1 MSKVLGLT
9 GDGAVAYAVKQSE
22 VDVVAAYPITPQTL
36 IVEEFS
42 EFVHNGEVHTEFV
55 CVESEHS
62 AMSAC
67 VGASLTGARVFTAT
81 ASQGLA
87 LMHEILYI
95 AASLR
100 CPIVMGVVN
109 RTLSAPINIHCDHS
123 DMMGSRDCGWI
134 QIYVENAQEAYDWVL
149 QAFRVAESPDVLLPV
164 TVNLD
169 GFILSHSLE
178 GVEVLDDADVKQF
191 VSKRKP
197 VFTIDPDKPVTV
209 GALCLTDFFFET
221 KRQHVEAMNQSPKTI
236 SKVNEEFAGLTD
248 RRYSFIETYGMEDAE
263 AAILCLGSTA
273 GTAKAVAERMRDRG
287 KKVGVIKPWLY
298 RPFPAEQILKLVE
311 GLSSL
316 AVLDRACSVGA
327 PYGPLCSDVA
337 AALYKGNVK
346 LNVFNVTYGLG
357 GRDMTPLD
365 IEAIFNEAL
374 EVAETGEVKEPLK
387 FVGVRE

>member
-1 MSKVLGLT
+1 MSRILGLT
-9 GDGAVAYAVKQSE
+9 GNGAVAYAVKQCE

-95 AASLR
+95 ASTLR

-134 QIYVENAQEAYDWVL
+134 QVYVENAQEAYDWVL
-149 QAFRVAESPDVLLPV
+149 QAFRIAESPEVLLPV

-178 GVEVLDDADVKQF
+178 GVEVLDDEEVRSF
-191 VSKRKP
+191 VSTRKP
-197 VFTIDPDKPVTV
+197 VITIDPNKPITV
-209 GALCLTDFFFET
+209 GPICFTDFYFET

-236 SKVNEEFAGLTD
+236 NEVNGEFAELTG
-248 RRYSFIETYGMEDAE
+248 RRYNFIETYMMEDAE
-263 AAILCLGSTA
+263 AAIICLGSTA
-273 GTAKAVAERMRDRG
+273 GTAKAVAKRMRGRG
-287 KKVGVIKPWLY
+287 KKVGVIKPWVY
-298 RPFPAEQILKLVE
+298 RPFPAEQILKSVE
-311 GLSSL
+311 NIGSL

-327 PYGPLCSDVA
+327 PYGPLCSDIA
-337 AALYKGNVK
+337 AVLYKENVK
-346 LNVFNVTYGLG
+346 LNIFNVIYGLG
-357 GRDMTPLD
+357 GRDITPLD

-374 EVAETGEVKEPLK
+374 EVAETGVVKEPLK
-387 FVGVRE
+387 FVGVR

>member
-1 MSKVLGLT
+1 MSKILGLT
-9 GDGAVAYAVKQSE
+9 GDGAVAYAVKQCN

-42 EFVHNGEVHTEFV
+42 EYVHNGEVHTEFV

-95 AASLR
+95 ASSLR

-149 QAFRVAESPDVLLPV
+149 QAFRIAEDPDVLLPV

-169 GFILSHSLE
+169 AFILSHSLE
-178 GVEVLDDADVKQF
+178 GVKVLDDAEVEKF
-191 VSKRKP
+191 VSTRKP
-197 VFTIDPDKPVTV
+197 VLRVDPDKPITV

-221 KRQHVEAMNQSPKTI
+221 KRQHVEAMNNSPKTI
-236 SKVNEEFAGLTD
+236 SRVNNEFAELTG
-248 RRYSFIETYGMEDAE
+248 RRYDFIETFGMDDAE
-263 AAILCLGSTA
+263 AAIICLGSTA
-273 GTAKAVAERMRDRG
+273 GTAKAVAKSMRSKG
-287 KKVGVIKPWLY
+287 KKVGVIKPWVY
-298 RPFPAEQILKLVE
+298 RPFPAEQIVKAIENLKA
-311 GLSSL
+311 L
-316 AVLDRACSVGA
+316 AVLDRACSIGA
-327 PYGPLCSDVA
+327 PYGPLCSDTIA
-337 AALYKGNVK
+337 TLYREGIK
-346 LNVFNVTYGLG
+346 LGVFNVIYGLG
-357 GRDMTPLD
+357 GRDMTPFD
-365 IEAIFNEAL
+365 IETVFNETL
-374 EVAETGEVKEPLK
+374 EVAKTGVVKEPLK

>member
-1 MSKVLGLT
+1 MSRILGLT
-9 GDGAVAYAVKQSE
+9 GDGAVAYAVKQCN

-42 EFVHNGEVHTEFV
+42 EYVHNGEVHTEFV

-95 AASLR
+95 ASSLR

-134 QIYVENAQEAYDWVL
+134 QVYVENAQEAYDWII
-149 QAFRVAESPDVLLPV
+149 QAFKIAEDPEVLLPV

-169 GFILSHSLE
+169 AFILSHSLE
-178 GVEVLDDADVKQF
+178 GVNVLEDEEVERF
-191 VSKRKP
+191 VSTRKP
-197 VFTIDPDKPVTV
+197 VFRIDPDKPITV

-221 KRQHVEAMNQSPKTI
+221 KRQHVEAMINSPRKI
-236 SKVNEEFAGLTD
+236 SQVNDEFADLTG
-248 RRYSFIETYGMEDAE
+248 RRYRFIETYCMDDAE
-263 AAILCLGSTA
+263 AAIICLGSTA
-273 GTAKAVAERMRDRG
+273 GTAKAVAKSMRAQG
-287 KKVGVIKPWLY
+287 KKVGVIKPWVY
-298 RPFPAEQILKLVE
+298 RPFPTEQILKAIKNVKA
-311 GLSSL
+311 L
-316 AVLDRACSVGA
+316 AVLDRACSIGA
-327 PYGPLCSDVA
+327 PYGPLCSDIA
-337 AALYKGNVK
+337 ATLYKEDVK
-346 LNVFNVTYGLG
+346 LNVFNVIYGLG
-357 GRDMTPLD
+357 GRDMTPFN
-365 IEAIFNEAL
+365 IEDVFNEAL
-374 EVAETGEVKEPLK
+374 EVARTGKVKEPVK

>member
-9 GDGAVAYAVKQSE
+9 GDGAVAYAVKQSN

-42 EFVHNGEVHTEFV
+42 EYVHNGEVHTEFV

-95 AASLR
+95 ASSLR
-100 CPIVMGVVN
+100 CPIVMAVVN

-134 QIYVENAQEAYDWVL
+134 QVYVENAQEAYDWVL
-149 QAFRVAESPDVLLPV
+149 QAFRIAENPDVLLPV

-178 GVEVLDDADVKQF
+178 GVEVLEDTDVKRF
-191 VSKRKP
+191 VSNRKP
-197 VFTIDPDKPVTV
+197 VFTIDPDKPITV

-236 SKVNEEFAGLTD
+236 SKVNEEFAELTG
-248 RRYSFIETYGMEDAE
+248 RRYDFIETYGMDDAE

-273 GTAKAVAERMRDRG
+273 GTAKAVAKRMRSQG
-287 KKVGVIKPWLY
+287 KKVGVIKPWVY
-298 RPFPAEQILKLVE
+298 RPFPAEQIMKSIGNLKA
-311 GLSSL
+311 L
-316 AVLDRACSVGA
+316 AVLDRACSIGA
-327 PYGPLCSDVA
+327 PYGPLCSDIIA
-337 AALYKGNVK
+337 MLYREGIK
-346 LNVFNVTYGLG
+346 LNVFNVIYGLG
-357 GRDMTPLD
+357 GRDMTPFD

-374 EVAETGEVKEPLK
+374 EVTKTGVIKQPLK

>member
-1 MSKVLGLT
+1 MSRILGLT
-9 GDGAVAYAVKQSE
+9 GDGAVAYAVKQSN

-42 EFVHNGEVHTEFV
+42 EYVHNGEVHTEFV

-95 AASLR
+95 ASSLR

-134 QIYVENAQEAYDWVL
+134 QVYVENAQEAYDWVL
-149 QAFRVAESPDVLLPV
+149 QAFKIAENPDVLLPV

-169 GFILSHSLE
+169 AFILSHSLE
-178 GVEVLDDADVKQF
+178 GVEVLDDTDVKRF
-191 VSKRKP
+191 VSIRKP
-197 VFTIDPDKPVTV
+197 VFTIDPDKPITV

-236 SKVNEEFAGLTD
+236 SKVNNEFAELTGRKYD
-248 RRYSFIETYGMEDAE
+248 FIETYGMDDAE

-273 GTAKAVAERMRDRG
+273 GTAKAVAKSMRDQG
-287 KKVGVIKPWLY
+287 KKVGVIKPWIY
-298 RPFPAEQILKLVE
+298 RPFPAEQIMKSIENLK
-311 GLSSL
+311 SL
-316 AVLDRACSVGA
+316 AVLDRACSIGA
-327 PYGPLCSDVA
+327 PYGPLCSDIIA
-337 AALYKGNVK
+337 TLYREGIK
-346 LNVFNVTYGLG
+346 LDVFNVIYGLG
-357 GRDMTPLD
+357 GRDMTPFD

-374 EVAETGEVKEPLK
+374 EVAKTGVVKEPLK

>member
-1 MSKVLGLT
+1 MGLT
-9 GDGAVAYAVKQSE
+9 GDGAIAYAVKQSS

-87 LMHEILYI
+87 LMHEIMYI
-95 AASLR
+95 ASSLR

-109 RTLSAPINIHCDHS
+109 RALSAPINIHCDHS

-134 QIYVENAQEAYDWVL
+134 QIYGENAQEAYDWVV
-149 QAFRVAESPDVLLPV
+149 QAFKIAEDPSVLLPV
-164 TVNLD
+164 TMNID

-178 GVEVLDDADVKQF
+178 GVEVLDDEDVKRF
-191 VSKRKP
+191 VTTRKP
-197 VFTIDPDKPVTV
+197 VLRVDPDKPITV
-209 GALCLTDFFFET
+209 GALCLTDYYFET
-221 KRQHVEAMNQSPKTI
+221 KRQQFEALEETT
-236 SKVNEEFAGLTD
+236 KVIDRVNKEYKILTG
-248 RRYSFIETYGMEDAE
+248 RRYGFVDSYGLEDAE

-273 GTAKAVAERMRDRG
+273 GTAKTVAGELRSQG
-287 KKVGVIKPWLY
+287 KKVGVIKPWVY
-298 RPFPAEQILKLVE
+298 RPFPREEIMKALGGLKA
-311 GLSSL
+311 L
-316 AVLDRACSVGA
+316 AVLDRSCSFGA
-327 PYGPLCSDVA
+327 PYGALCSDVVGM
-337 AALYKGNVK
+337 LYQNGKE
-346 LNVFNVTYGLG
+346 LNVFNVIYGLG
-357 GRDMTPLD
+357 GRDMTPFD

-374 EVAETGEVKEPLK
+374 EVAETGLVKEPLK
-387 FVGVRE
+387 FIGVRE

>member
-1 MSKVLGLT
+1 MSKILGLT
-9 GDGAVAYAVKQSE
+9 GDGAVAYAVKQCN

-42 EFVHNGEVHTEFV
+42 EYVHNGEVHTEFV

-95 AASLR
+95 ASSLR

-149 QAFRVAESPDVLLPV
+149 QAFRIAEDPDVLLPV

-169 GFILSHSLE
+169 AFILSHSLE
-178 GVEVLDDADVKQF
+178 GVKVLDDAEVEKF
-191 VSKRKP
+191 VSTRKP
-197 VFTIDPDKPVTV
+197 VLRVDPDKPITV

-221 KRQHVEAMNQSPKTI
+221 KRQHVEAMNNSPTTI
-236 SKVNEEFAGLTD
+236 SRVNNEFAELTG
-248 RRYSFIETYGMEDAE
+248 RRYDFIETFGMDDAE
-263 AAILCLGSTA
+263 AAIICLGSTA
-273 GTAKAVAERMRDRG
+273 GTAKAVAKSMRSKG
-287 KKVGVIKPWLY
+287 KKVGVIKPWVY
-298 RPFPAEQILKLVE
+298 RPFPAEQIVKAIENLKA
-311 GLSSL
+311 L
-316 AVLDRACSVGA
+316 AVLDRACSIGA
-327 PYGPLCSDVA
+327 PYGPLCSDTIA
-337 AALYKGNVK
+337 TLYREGIK
-346 LNVFNVTYGLG
+346 LGVFNVIYGLG
-357 GRDMTPLD
+357 GRDMTPFD
-365 IEAIFNEAL
+365 IETVFNETL
-374 EVAETGEVKEPLK
+374 EVAKTGVVKEPLK

>member
-9 GDGAVAYAVKQSE
+9 GDGAVAYAVKQSN

-42 EFVHNGEVHTEFV
+42 EYVHNGEVHTEFV

-95 AASLR
+95 ASSLR
-100 CPIVMGVVN
+100 CPIVMAVVN

-134 QIYVENAQEAYDWVL
+134 QVYVENAQEAYDWVI
-149 QAFRVAESPDVLLPV
+149 QAFRIAENPEVLLPV

-178 GVEVLDDADVKQF
+178 GVEVLEDTDVKRF
-191 VSKRKP
+191 VSNRKP
-197 VFTIDPDKPVTV
+197 VFTIDPDKPITV

-236 SKVNEEFAGLTD
+236 SKVNEEFAELTG
-248 RRYSFIETYGMEDAE
+248 RRYDFIETYGMDDAE

-273 GTAKAVAERMRDRG
+273 GTAKAVAKRMRSQG
-287 KKVGVIKPWLY
+287 KKVGVIKPWVY
-298 RPFPAEQILKLVE
+298 RPFPAEQIMKSIGNLKA
-311 GLSSL
+311 L
-316 AVLDRACSVGA
+316 AVLDRACSIGA
-327 PYGPLCSDVA
+327 PYGPLCSDIIA
-337 AALYKGNVK
+337 MLYREGIK
-346 LNVFNVTYGLG
+346 LNVFNVIYGLG
-357 GRDMTPLD
+357 GRDMTPFD

-374 EVAETGEVKEPLK
+374 EVTKTGVIKQPLK

>member
-1 MSKVLGLT
+1 MSKIMGLT
-9 GDGAVAYAVKQSE
+9 GDGAIAYAAKQSN
-22 VDVVAAYPITPQTL
+22 VDVVAAYPITPQTI

-42 EFVHNGEVHTEFV
+42 EFVHNGEVDTEFV

-87 LMHEILYI
+87 LMHEIMYI
-95 AASLR
+95 ASSLR

-134 QIYVENAQEAYDWVL
+134 QIYCENAQEAYDWVL
-149 QAFRVAESPDVLLPV
+149 QAFKIAEDPKVLLPV
-164 TVNLD
+164 TVNID

-178 GVEVLDDADVKQF
+178 GVEIQDDSNIKKF
-191 VSKRKP
+191 VATRKP
-197 VFTIDPDKPVTV
+197 TLKIDLDKPITI
-209 GALCLTDFFFET
+209 GALCLTDYYFET
-221 KRQHVEAMNQSPKTI
+221 KLQHVEAMKTSSTVI
-236 SKVNEEFAGLTD
+236 SKVNKEYEALTGKQ
-248 RRYSFIETYGMEDAE
+248 YSFIDTYGLEDAE

-273 GTAKAVAERMRDRG
+273 GTAKTVAKQLRSQG
-287 KKVGVIKPWLY
+287 KKVGVIKPWVY
-298 RPFPAEQILKLVE
+298 RPFPETQLLEAVKNLKALV
-311 GLSSL
+311 
-316 AVLDRACSVGA
+316 VLDRACSLGA
-327 PYGPLCSDVA
+327 PYGAVCSDIISM
-337 AALYKGNVK
+337 LYRKGK
-346 LNVFNVTYGLG
+346 ELNVFNVVYGLG

-365 IEAIFNEAL
+365 IEAIFDEAL
-374 EVAETGEVKEPLK
+374 GVAKTGTVKEPLR

>member
-1 MSKVLGLT
+1 MSKILGLT
-9 GDGAVAYAVKQSE
+9 GNGAVAYAVKQCN
-22 VDVVAAYPITPQTL
+22 VDVVAAYPITPQTI

-42 EFVHNGEVHTEFV
+42 EYVHNGEVQTEFV

-95 AASLR
+95 ASSLR

-109 RTLSAPINIHCDHS
+109 RALSAPINIHCDHS

-149 QAFRVAESPDVLLPV
+149 QAFRIAENPNVLLPV

-178 GVEVLDDADVKQF
+178 GVKVLDDAEVEKF
-191 VSKRKP
+191 VSTRKP
-197 VFTIDPDKPVTV
+197 VLRVDPDKPITV

-221 KRQHVEAMNQSPKTI
+221 KRQHVEAMNNSPKTI
-236 SKVNEEFAGLTD
+236 SKVNDEFAELTGRKYD
-248 RRYSFIETYGMEDAE
+248 FIETYGMDDAE
-263 AAILCLGSTA
+263 TAIICLGSTA
-273 GTAKAVAERMRDRG
+273 GTAKAVAKSMRAKG
-287 KKVGVIKPWLY
+287 KKVGVIKPWVY
-298 RPFPAEQILKLVE
+298 RPFPAEQIVKTIENLKA
-311 GLSSL
+311 L
-316 AVLDRACSVGA
+316 AVLDRACSIGA
-327 PYGPLCSDVA
+327 PYGPLCSDITA
-337 AALYKGNVK
+337 TLYREDIK
-346 LNVFNVTYGLG
+346 LGVFNVIYGLG

-365 IEAIFNEAL
+365 IEAIFNETL
-374 EVAETGEVKEPLK
+374 EVAKTGVVKEPLK

>member
-1 MSKVLGLT
+1 MSKMKGLT
-9 GDGAVAYAVKQSE
+9 GDGAIAYAVKQSN

-87 LMHEILYI
+87 LMHEILYV
-95 AASLR
+95 ASSLR

-109 RTLSAPINIHCDHS
+109 RALSAPINIHCDHS

-134 QIYVENAQEAYDWVL
+134 QIYGENAQEAYDWVV
-149 QAFRVAESPDVLLPV
+149 QAFKIAEDPNVLLPI
-164 TVNLD
+164 TVNID

-178 GVEVLDDADVKQF
+178 GVEVLEDEAVKKF
-191 VSKRKP
+191 VATRKP
-197 VFTIDPDKPVTV
+197 VLKVDPDKPITV
-209 GALCLTDFFFET
+209 GALCLTDYYFET
-221 KRQHVEAMNQSPKTI
+221 KRQQFEALEETSNVI
-236 SKVNEEFAGLTD
+236 DRVNKEYEALTG
-248 RRYSFIETYGMEDAE
+248 RGYSFVDSYGLEDAE

-273 GTAKAVAERMRDRG
+273 GTAKTVAKNLRSQG
-287 KKVGVIKPWLY
+287 KKVGVIKPWVY
-298 RPFPAEQILKLVE
+298 RPFPAEDMMKAVGNLKA
-311 GLSSL
+311 L
-316 AVLDRACSVGA
+316 AVLDRSCSFGA
-327 PYGPLCSDVA
+327 PYGALCSDVVA
-337 AALYKGNVK
+337 MLYQNGKD
-346 LNVFNVTYGLG
+346 LNVFNAIYGLG
-357 GRDMTPLD
+357 GRDMTPFD

-374 EVAETGEVKEPLK
+374 EIAETGLVKEPFK
-387 FVGVRE
+387 FIGVRD